1 MKKTVILLCFAAFVS
16 LSFIAIDNKPRFK
29 NLKVLPRD
37 INKHQLDSVMDHFTV
52 ALGVKCT
59 FCHVRLNDEQKNFDF
74 ASDDN
79 NHKKIARNMMRMT
92 NKLNKKYF
100 DIKNSKAME
109 ADLEV
114 SCFTCHGGK
123 VHPAKFP
130 TPVADSTKK

>member
-1 MKKTVILLCFAAFVS
+1 MKKTVILFCFAAFVS
-16 LSFIAIDNKPRFK
+16 LSFIAIDSKPRFK
-29 NLKVLPRD
+29 NLKVLPRNT
-37 INKHQLDSVMDHFTV
+37 NKHQLDSVMDHFTV

-79 NHKKIARNMMRMT
+79 NHKKIARDMMRMT

-100 DIKNSKAME
+100 DIKNSKAMD

-130 TPVADSTKK
+130 KPVADSTKK